1 MLASNFTR
9 KFKKGLIKRVGG
21 GVSRPSSDDSSGWYR
36 PNIIRRNDE
45 IKKRDDLKKMKF
57 LKGQLELNFRIEHTD
72 PVVHQINDVTCI
84 HFLHCL
90 F

>member
-1 MLASNFTR
+1 MAELTVRLQMTA
-9 KFKKGLIKRVGG
+9 
-21 GVSRPSSDDSSGWYR
+21 
-36 PNIIRRNDE
+36 
-45 IKKRDDLKKMKF
+45 RDGIVQTSFGEMTKSKNGRFKKMKF

-84 HFLHCL
+84 HFLQCL